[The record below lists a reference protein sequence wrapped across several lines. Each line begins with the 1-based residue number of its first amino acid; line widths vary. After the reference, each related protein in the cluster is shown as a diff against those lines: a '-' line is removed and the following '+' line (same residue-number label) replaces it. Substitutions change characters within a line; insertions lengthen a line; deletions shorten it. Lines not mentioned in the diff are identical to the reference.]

1 MMFVS
6 EEQMKINSLYAKLQD
21 LKECK
26 KVLERAMHNNYYN
39 RPVYDKLFAKLKN
52 INIQIKELKME
63 IIKEKKE
70 NEKSGENI

>member
-1 MMFVS
+1 MMFVN

-39 RPVYDKLFAKLKN
+39 RAVYDQLFVKLKK
-52 INIQIKELKME
+52 INSEIKILKQV
-63 IIKEKKE
+63 IIKEKKKY
-70 NEKSGENI
+70 EKSGENI

>member
-1 MMFVS
+1 MIFVN

-52 INIQIKELKME
+52 INAEIKLLKQL
-63 IIKEKKE
+63 IIKEKKKY
-70 NEKSGENI
+70 EKSGENI